1 MLFDYKKYEE
11 AFPRKQEPQPK
22 QEPAKSQPIGN
33 ALEEAEQK
41 KPVNDQEPDDQE
53 PDDLEGGEGDG
64 TE

>member
-22 QEPAKSQPIGN
+22 QTPAKSQPIGN
-33 ALEEAEQK
+33 ALEEAEE
-41 KPVNDQEPDDQE
+41 KPANDQAPVDPEPAE
-53 PDDLEGGEGDG
+53 NEGGEGDG